1 LEYETLRSAAHAKLV
16 ELLVFHSF
24 DPVILKDV
32 IKTVFAPAGTVERI
46 YKDEDGALQQLVVA
60 AVPAQEARH
69 WTKAQLTKFFKSIQ
83 GSECDDFCKVYTVV
97 KGQTGELIKQDDIT
111 KQLVAE
117 RKKRRDHRKV
127 ANCKRGNEDKN
138 KIFRGDGSPIGILGA
153 RSTSQKDKF
162 KRRPEG
168 RRGVG
173 AVAKADGD
181 EDMDMEVD

>member
-1 LEYETLRSAAHAKLV
+1 
-16 ELLVFHSF
+16 LVFHSF

-46 YKDEDGALQQLVVA
+46 CKDEDGALQQLVVA
-60 AVPAQEARH
+60 AILAQEARH
-69 WTKAQLTKFFKSIQ
+69 WTEAQLTKFSESIQ
-83 GSECDDFCKVYTVV
+83 GSEYDDFRKVYTVV
-97 KGQTGELIKQDDIT
+97 KGQTEELIKQDDIT

-127 ANCKRGNEDKN
+127 ANSKRGNEDKN

-153 RSTSQKDKF
+153 RPTSQKDKF
-162 KRRPEG
+162 KRRHQG

-181 EDMDMEVD
+181 EDMDMEID